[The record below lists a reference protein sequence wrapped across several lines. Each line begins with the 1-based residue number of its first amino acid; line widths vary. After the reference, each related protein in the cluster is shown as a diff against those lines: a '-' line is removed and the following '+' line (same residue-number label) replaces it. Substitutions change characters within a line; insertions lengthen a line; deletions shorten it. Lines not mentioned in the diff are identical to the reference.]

1 MGGGGFGRPYIMYIS
16 KKNLFRKQ
24 TQHGNRVDVRYLDAC
39 AVLDEANI
47 PYREQGKNV
56 GQGWIGVCCPFCAD
70 TGFHMGINLDSK
82 SISCWKCG
90 TTGNILKLL
99 AAITGSF
106 KDGLRL
112 TEKIA
117 GKTLYHKKE
126 IQIENENIEVQFP
139 KGAIQGLQ
147 DAHKNYLKKARRMNP
162 LYLADTYN
170 LYSTGPKSNMPN
182 RIIVPVVYRYRL
194 ITYTTISVEEKPTV
208 RYWHCPN
215 DKSLVF
221 IKHFLYN
228 IETVKHR
235 AFVVEGIFDTWR
247 MGNETVC
254 TFGVK
259 PTEQQIRLLSQI
271 QNVYV
276 VFDGDVPGYTGARNL
291 AEKLSAFTN
300 VQIVELPKGTDPDT
314 LSRADIN
321 LIKSL

>member
-1 MGGGGFGRPYIMYIS
+1 MYIV
-16 KKNLFRKQ
+16 KKNLFKRHV
-24 TQHGNRVDVRYLDAC
+24 QHGNRVNVHYLDAI
-39 AVLDEANI
+39 AVLEEANI

-70 TGFHMGINLDSK
+70 SGFHMGINLDSK

-106 KDGLRL
+106 KDGLKL
-112 TEKIA
+112 TEKIS

-126 IQIENENIEVQFP
+126 IHIDHENVEVQFP
-139 KGAIQGLQ
+139 KNTIQGLQ
-147 DAHKNYLKKARRMNP
+147 DIHKNYLKRKRKMNP
-162 LYLADTYN
+162 DFLADKYN
-170 LYSTGPKSNMPN
+170 LYSTGPKSNLPN
-182 RIIVPVVYRYRL
+182 RIIVPVVHRYKL
-194 ITYTTISVEEKPTV
+194 LTYTTISVEDNPAV

-215 DKSLVF
+215 DKSVVF

-228 IETVKHR
+228 MNTVKQR
-235 AFVVEGIFDTWR
+235 VFVVEGIFDTWR
-247 MGNETVC
+247 MGDETVC

-259 PTEQQIRLLSQI
+259 PTEHQVNLLSQI
-271 QNVYV
+271 QNVYI
-276 VFDGDVPGYTGARNL
+276 VFDGDNPGYIGARNL

-300 VQIVELPKGTDPDT
+300 VQVVELPSGTDPDT
-314 LSRADIN
+314 LSRNDIN

>member
-1 MGGGGFGRPYIMYIS
+1 MYIS
-16 KKNLFRKQ
+16 KKNLFKKQ
-24 TQHGNRVDVRYLDAC
+24 VQHGNRVNVHYLDAI

-106 KDGLRL
+106 TEGLKL

-117 GKTLYHKKE
+117 GKTLYHKKD
-126 IQIENENIEVQFP
+126 IQVDHDNVQVNFP
-139 KGAIQGLQ
+139 RGAVQGLQ
-147 DAHKNYLKKARRMNP
+147 DAHKNYLKRVRHMNP
-162 LYLADTYN
+162 DFLAETYN
-170 LYSTGPKSNMPN
+170 LYSTGSKAEMPN

-194 ITYTTISVEEKPTV
+194 LTYTTISVEEKPTV

-215 DKSLVF
+215 EKSVVF

-228 IETVKHR
+228 MGTVKQR

-259 PTEQQIRLLSQI
+259 PTEQQVRLLSQI
-271 QNVYV
+271 QNVFI

-300 VQIVELPKGTDPDT
+300 VQIVELPAGCDPDT
-314 LSRADIN
+314 LSRKDID